1 MEDEWERS
9 AACTGE
15 LLWGKGV
22 AASSGTSDTGVNG
35 SESESTSKVHRTYF
49 TPPTPGA
56 GTSPAGDSEPVTS
69 HAPSK
74 PLEAVT
80 TDSSDTYIYAGHL
93 EAPPLLA
100 DLPALQEE
108 PAIVKTRRRY
118 TLLYVNI
125 ICPLKFYPFAELSR
139 DHCTN
144 LFQE

>member
-1 MEDEWERS
+1 MK
-9 AACTGE
+9 A
-15 LLWGKGV
+15 
-22 AASSGTSDTGVNG
+22 
-35 SESESTSKVHRTYF
+35 KVQQTYF

-56 GTSPAGDSEPVTS
+56 GTSPADDSEPVTS
-69 HAPSK
+69 HAPWK
-74 PLEAVT
+74 PLEVVT

-139 DHCTN
+139 EHCTN
-144 LFQE
+144 LYQE

>member
-1 MEDEWERS
+1 MHLRRP
-9 AACTGE
+9 E
-15 LLWGKGV
+15 LG
-22 AASSGTSDTGVNG
+22 
-35 SESESTSKVHRTYF
+35 H
-49 TPPTPGA
+49 PPH
-56 GTSPAGDSEPVTS
+56 DSEPVTS
-69 HAPSK
+69 QAPSK

-125 ICPLKFYPFAELSR
+125 ICPLKSSTPLQNFLETTVQTYTKNKHETLSLSIHWLSR
-139 DHCTN
+139 NSLSWDYILREEIGSWLHRYPQGT
-144 LFQE
+144 LGTR

>member
-1 MEDEWERS
+1 MQM
-9 AACTGE
+9 AVCTWTF
-15 LLWGKGV
+15 LLKIG
-22 AASSGTSDTGVNG
+22 ATSGTSDTGVNG

-93 EAPPLLA
+93 KAPPLLA

-125 ICPLKFYPFAELSR
+125 ICPLKFYPLAELSR

>member
-1 MEDEWERS
+1 M
-9 AACTGE
+9 
-15 LLWGKGV
+15 
-22 AASSGTSDTGVNG
+22 
-35 SESESTSKVHRTYF
+35 
-49 TPPTPGA
+49 
-56 GTSPAGDSEPVTS
+56 
-69 HAPSK
+69 
-74 PLEAVT
+74 T

-118 TLLYVNI
+118 TILYVNI
-125 ICPLKFYPFAELSR
+125 ICPLKFYPLAELSR